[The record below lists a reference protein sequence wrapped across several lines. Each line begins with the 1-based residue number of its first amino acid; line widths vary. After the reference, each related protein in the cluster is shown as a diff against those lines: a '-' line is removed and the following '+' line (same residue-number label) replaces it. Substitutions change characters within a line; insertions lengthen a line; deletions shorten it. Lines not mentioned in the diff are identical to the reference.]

1 MQKHIKEVFT
11 DYQLNNNLKEALIEN
26 INLFLDKKGEWV
38 TSRSLYNTLKELEAD
53 KCEILYIHS
62 SLSFGTPN
70 PQLKKSQLLGSILDV
85 IKALGVKTICMPTFT
100 FSFCNGKDY
109 DPAKSA
115 SKMGALN
122 EYFRKQVG
130 VLRSVDPQM
139 STALL
144 GEDKDL
150 VLNIGHSSCGA
161 NSTFDKLRHRN
172 GVKFLFIGP
181 KIGDCMTY
189 MHYLEWL
196 YGVDYRYERV
206 FRGNISINGVTSV
219 VEYDLFC
226 RYEGVTP
233 NNGSYIY
240 EQKMYDNGIAQI
252 TYLGDGHI
260 SIVEEKAASEAYK
273 QILLENPSFFVDYAD
288 NYIKNKTYR
297 PIGEVVAM

>member
-1 MQKHIKEVFT
+1 M
-11 DYQLNNNLKEALIEN
+11 LEN

-38 TSRSLYNTLKELEAD
+38 TTHNLYNTLKELEAD

-70 PQLKKSQLLGSILDV
+70 PLLKKSQLLGSILDV

-122 EYFRKQVG
+122 EYFRKQEG
-130 VLRSVDPQM
+130 VLRSIDPQM

-150 VLNIGHSSCGA
+150 VLNVGHSSCGA

-206 FRGNISINGVTSV
+206 FRGNLSINGVITP

-226 RYEGVTP
+226 RYDGVTP
-233 NNGSYIY
+233 NSGSYIY
-240 EQKMYDNGIAQI
+240 EQKMYDAGIAKI
-252 TYLGDGHI
+252 AYLGDGHI
-260 SIVEEKAASEAYK
+260 SIVEEKAAADAYK
-273 QILLENPSFFVDYAD
+273 KILLENPSFFVDYSD
-288 NYIKNKTYR
+288 NYIKDKTYR